1 MNLVGGHTFV
11 MASFRYN
18 SRPEEAAMQRLT
30 GKVAVVTGA
39 SRSAGRG
46 IAFVLGQAGV
56 TVYVTGRSM
65 RGALS
70 RPLDDE
76 LRQHDPTIERTAEMV
91 TEQGGLGIPIQ
102 CDHSVD
108 KQVEA
113 LFARIQRE
121 QGRLDIL
128 VNNAWGGYEDTEIDS
143 SFTAPVW
150 EQPLWRWEKMFTAGV
165 RAHYVSTHFAAPLM
179 LSQRQG
185 LIITTSFYDR
195 GKFLNSVLY
204 DLAKTAKNRL
214 AYSLAL
220 ELRPYNIASVALV
233 PGTMR
238 NEGMLYPEQLR
249 NEYQAV
255 PSVDTSYWGPEDG
268 PRLPGTDN
276 YLWRTESTQYIGRAV
291 IALATDPDLMKKSGT
306 VLLVGDL
313 AKEYGFTDIDGRQV
327 PPYQLLDNEVRD

>member
-1 MNLVGGHTFV
+1 M
-11 MASFRYN
+11 R
-18 SRPEEAAMQRLT
+18 RLT
-30 GKVAVVTGA
+30 GKIALVTGA

-46 IAFVLGQAGV
+46 IAFVLGQEGA

-65 RGALS
+65 RRALS

-76 LRQHDPTIERTAEMV
+76 LQQHDPTIERTAEMV
-91 TEQGGLGIPIQ
+91 TEQGGLGIPIE
-102 CDHSVD
+102 CDHTVD
-108 KQVEA
+108 TQVEA

-128 VNNAWGGYEDTEIDS
+128 VNNTWGGYEDMETGS
-143 SFTAPVW
+143 SLTAPFW

-179 LSQRQG
+179 LPQRQG
-185 LIITTSFYDR
+185 LIVTTSFYDR

-220 ELRPYNIASVALV
+220 ELRPYTIASVALV

-238 NEGMLYPEQLR
+238 NEGMLYPEQLHH
-249 NEYQAV
+249 EYQTIA
-255 PSVDTSYWGPEDG
+255 SVDTSYWGPQHG
-268 PRLPGTDN
+268 RRLPGTEN

-291 IALATDPDLMKKSGT
+291 VALATDPDLMEKSGK

-313 AKEYGFTDIDGRQV
+313 AKVYGFTDIDGRQV
-327 PPYQLLDNEVRD
+327 PPYQLLDDQVRD